1 MGTIRKITQSDKLN
15 VRFHAADDTILH
27 QVTRNKT
34 VSLDIE
40 NPQNVRIEMGIAG
53 RGYNGLKDIVINPAD
68 ITHIGGDAVELNAQ
82 DLIVALDDYF
92 FD

>member
-1 MGTIRKITQSDKLN
+1 MGTIRKITQSDKLT
-15 VRFHAADDTILH
+15 VGFHAANDTILLA
-27 QVTRNKT
+27 VTRK
-34 VSLDIE
+34 
-40 NPQNVRIEMGIAG
+40 VRIEMGIAG